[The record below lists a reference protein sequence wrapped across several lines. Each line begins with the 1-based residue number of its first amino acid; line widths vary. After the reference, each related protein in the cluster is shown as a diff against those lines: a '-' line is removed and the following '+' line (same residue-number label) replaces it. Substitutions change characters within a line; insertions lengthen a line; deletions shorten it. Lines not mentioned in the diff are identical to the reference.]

1 MLKQRQML
9 KQRLRHMAIV
19 LPLTTGMPPKRS
31 HQPSTNAVKHEI
43 SEWQDDRTPTIAT
56 PAPLMCVCGMRI
68 TKKHLGPQSS
78 VRKSTAMCKMSSCP
92 KWKALRRGYANLK
105 KTLVCHKR
113 YLQAM
118 RKSYYAAHAFGDR
131 VMANNPHAM
140 AIVVDDC

>member
-1 MLKQRQML
+1 
-9 KQRLRHMAIV
+9 MAIV

-68 TKKHLGPQSS
+68 TKKHLGTQSS
-78 VRKSTAMCKMSSCP
+78 CKMSSCP
-92 KWKALRRGYANLK
+92 KWKALRRGYVNLK
-105 KTLVCHKR
+105 KTLVYHKR

-140 AIVVDDC
+140 AIVVDAC